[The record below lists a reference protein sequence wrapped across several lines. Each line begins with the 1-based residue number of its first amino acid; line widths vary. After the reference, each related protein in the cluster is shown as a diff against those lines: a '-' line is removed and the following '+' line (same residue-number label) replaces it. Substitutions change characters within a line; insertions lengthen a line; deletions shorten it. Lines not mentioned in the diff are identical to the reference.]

1 MESHVARRTSA
12 NSKAINQTLF
22 QEFIH
27 NKKIYKINI
36 TMKIALFTNE
46 FPPNIYGGAGVHIDF
61 LSQEL
66 SKLGQIEVRCFGD
79 QIEDSNNMHVR
90 GIDSHLGKMVDES
103 NTHIKM
109 FHNLSKNV
117 EMSQATP
124 QADIIHCHTWYT
136 HLAGVFT
143 RELLQVPLILTTH
156 SLETHRPWKVEQL
169 GNGYF
174 LSRWIENSAY
184 NTADGIIAVSE
195 QMKTDVIEAY
205 GVAPEKVTVIHN
217 GIDPD
222 YYKPTFDTELLESLG
237 IDPNI
242 PFVLF
247 VGRITRQKGISGLIE
262 SAKHFNKNCQ
272 IVLCAGAP
280 DTKEIAEETELLIAN
295 LKKEREGVI
304 LISEMLPRDKI
315 KVLYSH
321 ARVFACPSLYEPFGI
336 INLEAMSCETP
347 VVGSHVGGIPEII
360 IEGKTGY
367 LVPLES
373 VSRTDF
379 NPANPEAFQKAFA
392 DKINMLLDDEALA
405 TRMGKAGRER
415 VLELFSWESIA
426 KTTFDYYQKVIDG
439 FVKEKA

>member
-1 MESHVARRTSA
+1 
-12 NSKAINQTLF
+12 
-22 QEFIH
+22 
-27 NKKIYKINI
+27 
-36 TMKIALFTNE
+36 MKIALFTNE

-66 SKLGQIEVRCFGD
+66 ARLGQIEVRCFGN
-79 QIEDSNNMHVR
+79 QQEETKTMHIQ
-90 GIDSHLGKMVDES
+90 GIDSSLTKMVDE
-103 NTHIKM
+103 NNPHIKM

-117 EMSQATP
+117 EMAQATA

-136 HLAGVFT
+136 HLAGIFT

-156 SLETHRPWKVEQL
+156 SLETHRPWKLEQL

-174 LSRWIENSAY
+174 LSRWLENKAY

-195 QMKTDVIEAY
+195 QMKEDVIEAY
-205 GVAPEKVTVIHN
+205 GVDPKKVTVIHN
-217 GIDPD
+217 GIDPEF
-222 YYKPTFDTELLESLG
+222 YQPTFDEKLLLDLG

-262 SAKHFNKNCQ
+262 ATKYFNKNCQ

-280 DTKEIAEETELLIAN
+280 DTKEIEIETELLIAN
-295 LKKEREGVI
+295 LKKEREGII
-304 LISEMLPRDKI
+304 LISEMLPREKI

-336 INLEAMSCETP
+336 INLEAMACETP

-360 IEGKTGY
+360 VEGVTGY
-367 LVPLES
+367 LIPLES

-379 NPANPEAFQKAFA
+379 NPNNPEAFQKALA
-392 DKINMLLDDEALA
+392 AKINLLLDNEALA
-405 TRMGKAGRER
+405 NQMGKAGRDR
-415 VLELFSWESIA
+415 VLSIFSWKSIA
-426 KTTFDYYQKVIDG
+426 KTTFNYYQKVIDG
-439 FVKEKA
+439 FEKEKA

>member
-1 MESHVARRTSA
+1 
-12 NSKAINQTLF
+12 
-22 QEFIH
+22 
-27 NKKIYKINI
+27 
-36 TMKIALFTNE
+36 MKIALFTNE
-46 FPPNIYGGAGVHIDF
+46 FPPNIYGGAGVHVDF

-66 SKLGQIEVRCFGD
+66 TKLAQVEIRCFGD
-79 QIEDSNNMHVR
+79 QQEETESMHVQ
-90 GIDSHLGKMVDES
+90 GITSSLTKMVDET
-103 NTHIKM
+103 NPHIKM

-117 EMSQATP
+117 EMAQATP
-124 QADIIHCHTWYT
+124 DADIIHCHTWYT
-136 HLAGVFT
+136 HLAGIFT

-174 LSRWIENSAY
+174 LSRWLEKKAY

-195 QMKTDVIEAY
+195 QMREDVIEAY
-205 GVAPEKVTVIHN
+205 GVDPEKVTVIHN
-217 GIDPD
+217 GIDPEF
-222 YYKPTFDTELLESLG
+222 YQPTFDTDLLESLG

-247 VGRITRQKGISGLIE
+247 VGRITRQKGIAGLIE
-262 SAKHFNKNCQ
+262 AAKYFNKNCQ

-280 DTKEIAEETELLIAN
+280 DTKEIAEETELLIAK
-295 LKKEREGVI
+295 LKQERVGVV
-304 LISEMLPRDKI
+304 LISEMLPREKI

-336 INLEAMSCETP
+336 INLEAMACETP

-360 IEGKTGY
+360 VEGETGY

-379 NPANPEAFQKAFA
+379 NPKNPEAFQKALA
-392 DKINMLLDDEALA
+392 AKINIFLDDEALA
-405 TRMGKAGRER
+405 NQMGKAGRER
-415 VLELFSWESIA
+415 VLNIFSWESIA
-426 KTTFDYYQKVIDG
+426 KTTFNYYQNVIDG

>member
-1 MESHVARRTSA
+1 
-12 NSKAINQTLF
+12 
-22 QEFIH
+22 
-27 NKKIYKINI
+27 
-36 TMKIALFTNE
+36 MKIALFTNE

-66 SKLGQIEVRCFGD
+66 AKLGQVEVRCFGD
-79 QIEDSNNMHVR
+79 QDEKTASMNVK
-90 GIDSHLGKMVDES
+90 GITSSLTKMVDET
-103 NTHIKM
+103 NPHIKM

-117 EMSQATP
+117 ELSQATP
-124 QADIIHCHTWYT
+124 EADIIHCHTWYT
-136 HLAGVFT
+136 HLAGIFT

-195 QMKTDVIEAY
+195 QMKDDVVEAY
-205 GVAPEKVTVIHN
+205 GVSPEKVTVIHN

-222 YYKPTFDTELLESLG
+222 FYKPTFDNQLLLDLG
-237 IDPNI
+237 INPDI

-247 VGRITRQKGISGLIE
+247 VGRITRQKGISQLI
-262 SAKHFNKNCQ
+262 SAAKYFSKNCQ

-280 DTKEIAEETELLIAN
+280 DTKEIAEETEALIAD

-304 LISEMLPRDKI
+304 LISEMLPREKI

-336 INLEAMSCETP
+336 INLEAMACETP

-360 IEGKTGY
+360 VEGESGF
-367 LVPLES
+367 LIPLES

-379 NPANPEAFQKAFA
+379 NPARPEEFQKAFA
-392 DKINMLLDDEALA
+392 AKINILLEDEALA
-405 TRMGKAGRER
+405 TQMGKAGRER
-415 VLELFSWESIA
+415 VLKIFSWESIA
-426 KTTFDYYQKVIDG
+426 KTTYDYYQKVIDG
-439 FVKEKA
+439 FVKERA

>member
-1 MESHVARRTSA
+1 
-12 NSKAINQTLF
+12 
-22 QEFIH
+22 
-27 NKKIYKINI
+27 
-36 TMKIALFTNE
+36 MKIALFSNE

-66 SKLGQIEVRCFGD
+66 AKLGQIEVRCFGD
-79 QIEDSNNMHVR
+79 QNVDTDSMHVR
-90 GIDSHLGKMVDES
+90 GINSSLTKMVDDA
-103 NTHIKM
+103 NPHIKM
-109 FHNLSKNV
+109 FHNMSRNV

-124 QADIIHCHTWYT
+124 EADIIHCHTWYT
-136 HLAGVFT
+136 HLAGIMT
-143 RELLQVPLILTTH
+143 RELLQSPLILTTH

-184 NTADGIIAVSE
+184 NTADGIIAVSQ
-195 QMKTDVIEAY
+195 QMKEDVIEAY
-205 GVAPEKVTVIHN
+205 GVNPEKVTVIHN
-217 GIDPD
+217 GIDPEF
-222 YYKPTFDTELLESLG
+222 YKPTFDNALLLELG
-237 IDPNI
+237 INPDI

-247 VGRITRQKGISGLIE
+247 VGRITRQKGISQLI
-262 SAKHFNKNCQ
+262 SAAKYFNKNCQ

-280 DTKEIAEETELLIAN
+280 DTKEIAEETEALIN
-295 LKKEREGVI
+295 DLRKERDGVI
-304 LISEMLPRDKI
+304 LISEMLPREKI

-336 INLEAMSCETP
+336 INLEAMACETP

-360 IEGKTGY
+360 VEGESGY
-367 LVPLES
+367 LIPLES

-392 DKINMLLDDEALA
+392 AKINVLLDDEALA
-405 TRMGKAGRER
+405 NRMGKSGRER
-415 VLELFSWESIA
+415 VLKIFSWESIA